1 MEHKMKLLEKPFNK
15 MIDGSKDI
23 EFRLYDD
30 KRKKIK
36 IGDTIEFSKL
46 PDLIEK
52 LNVEVIDL
60 YQYKTFRELLSFL
73 GYSGLDL
80 DKKIQGIYSIY
91 TPEQEKTHGVLGI
104 KIKKLK

>member
-1 MEHKMKLLEKPFNK
+1 MQHKMKLLEKPFNNIK
-15 MIDGSKDI
+15 DGSKEV

-30 KRKKIK
+30 KRKEIK

-52 LNVEVIDL
+52 LNVQVVGL
-60 YQYKTFRELLSFL
+60 YQYKTFRDLLIFL
-73 GYSGLDL
+73 GYNGEEL

-91 TPEQEKTHGVLGI
+91 TKEQEEKYGVLGI
-104 KIKKLK
+104 KIRKI